1 MAAAICTPPSS
12 SSTSSSSVSARGRL
26 SPNNRWREKEEERVV
41 LPFGAQGRAD
51 REGLRSVD
59 RVSGFLF
66 YHKFLSFFGSLFVSG
81 KERGAKKRRKKR
93 ALSLFFTSRTY
104 VRASSTAH
112 RARQVI
118 TEEEKGISLEAY
130 TVLLLRYVCSL
141 RSCNGSSE
149 FPLPSL
155 FPHHPIQ
162 CVSDSF
168 SGSGSIPGRGKG
180 GSNVMTFLFFDLD

>member
-1 MAAAICTPPSS
+1 M
-12 SSTSSSSVSARGRL
+12 
-26 SPNNRWREKEEERVV
+26 
-41 LPFGAQGRAD
+41 
-51 REGLRSVD
+51 D

-130 TVLLLRYVCSL
+130 TVQYYCYATYARCVRVMGVVSFLS
-141 RSCNGSSE
+141 
-149 FPLPSL
+149 PPS
-155 FPHHPIQ
+155 FHT
-162 CVSDSF
+162 
-168 SGSGSIPGRGKG
+168 IPYSVYRTPFQGLVAYQEEPKAE
-180 GSNVMTFLFFDLD
+180 VM

>member
-1 MAAAICTPPSS
+1 MEERRASS
-12 SSTSSSSVSARGRL
+12 LSPFCHLHCGGGYMHSSLLLFHFFVLRL
-26 SPNNRWREKEEERVV
+26 SQGEAVAKQQMEREGGGKSCFA
-41 LPFGAQGRAD
+41 LWSS
-51 REGLRSVD
+51 RESRPRGLRSVD

-130 TVLLLRYVCSL
+130 TTATLRMLAAFV
-141 RSCNGSSE
+141 
-149 FPLPSL
+149 
-155 FPHHPIQ
+155 
-162 CVSDSF
+162 
-168 SGSGSIPGRGKG
+168 
-180 GSNVMTFLFFDLD
+180 